1 MMSSETKTSKGMFV
15 SYKEVDSLSGAG
27 FGVNRLTLLAS
38 NATLSADDFLV
49 GASIGLCPV
58 NLQIMQ

>member
-1 MMSSETKTSKGMFV
+1 MTSPETKTSKGMFV

-38 NATLSADDFLV
+38 NVSLSEDNFLV